1 VEIKEESPKKDIP
14 NKIVIQTDSKK
25 NQRTRSQKVKISIFK
40 KKIWV
45 NQAQKRNQNKQK
57 LM

>member
-25 NQRTRSQKVKISIFK
+25 SK
-40 KKIWV
+40 
-45 NQAQKRNQNKQK
+45 NKEPESENINI
-57 LM
+57 

>member
-25 NQRTRSQKVKISIFK
+25 IKEQGARK
-40 KKIWV
+40 
-45 NQAQKRNQNKQK
+45 
-57 LM
+57 